1 MVQLQIQQKM
11 RWLRL
16 HKRRQKWQVK
26 HPGKFLSTHD
36 PIETEISRYICALCG
51 ERKYYYTNRTDKDIP
66 QYHKVGKRWLTLCH
80 ACWHLK
86 GIYKKH
92 QDAHSPEG
100 LSGCRFCGLQL
111 AAKLAKQRSQNG
123 RRAADKVDAAGSGQV
138 ESSTID
144 WQPTGVR
151 GGNGLSEGRERS
163 RNVQRKRPTGRRAR

>member
-80 ACWHLK
+80 ACWHLR

-92 QDAHSPEG
+92 VDPSSSEG
-100 LSGCRFCGLQL
+100 IEGCRYCHLRA
-111 AAKLAKQRSQNG
+111 AAKRNARKLSPLQADVQNG
-123 RRAADKVDAAGSGQV
+123 QGIRGVDEEGSLVASRSTLQKSKERNRTGAAQTRTRTVRRK
-138 ESSTID
+138 
-144 WQPTGVR
+144 GV
-151 GGNGLSEGRERS
+151 GI
-163 RNVQRKRPTGRRAR
+163 